1 MRQTLRRE
9 GDVLVITV
17 PDAFIERNRLQAG
30 SKVELAV
37 NGEELTVTVQRK
49 QRYKLED
56 LLAEMPAGELPEVP
70 GWDEMAPAG
79 KEIP

>member
-9 GDVLVITV
+9 GDSLVITV

-30 SKVELAV
+30 SQVELSV

-49 QRYKLED
+49 QRYKLEE
-56 LLAEMPAGELPEVP
+56 LLAEMPDGKLPAVP
-70 GWDEMAPAG
+70 GWDEMTPAG
-79 KEIP
+79 KEVP